1 MSVCLY
7 VGGIVIVM
15 KLKEISCEVKLTNQ
29 LAHLHSRFWK
39 KQGCLYL
46 NLIATSD
53 NEIYASLVGL
63 SRSFTYDINSY
74 FQVQEQ
80 GYELPRTFSK

>member
-1 MSVCLY
+1 MHTCMSVCLY

-63 SRSFTYDINSY
+63 SRSYAYY